1 MLCKHLSMLSV
12 HTWGEKIFTP
22 HHTPQKNSG
31 ALAPCFNQTTQT
43 FLGDLEGRWGMHMC
57 LSQRYFQ

>member
-12 HTWGEKIFTP
+12 HTWGEKFFTP
-22 HHTPQKNSG
+22 HHRPQKNSG

-43 FLGDLEGRWGMHMC
+43 FLGDLEGRWGV
-57 LSQRYFQ
+57 